1 MLNSFIAKPVE
12 SLAAAALFKRQ
23 LQWMLFLRVVF
34 LTLLLGITLLLQ
46 SAEKHIILPPY
57 NYIAVF
63 ITAVY
68 IYTICSALTLKFIK
82 HYSTFA
88 YGQFLGDVLLIT
100 ILIYYSG
107 GSQSIF
113 ILLYFFPII
122 AGSFILFRRGGLAP
136 AAASTIA
143 FGIVMFFEYNGHH
156 PVFFENFWYRP
167 VVDIRSTMNVFSI
180 YGLTFFITAVL
191 SSVLSEKL
199 RRAEKALITT
209 TLKYDQL
216 TVLYKKIF
224 DDIPSGIITI
234 INQKNIIS
242 INNAAEKI
250 TGFTSEEIVA
260 KNINKIFPKLK
271 LDSDMSFRSEIEIT
285 RKDRKKIP
293 IGYSF
298 AKLNMPGTDDKYEV
312 ITLQDLSQTKQ
323 MQKQVRQA
331 EKMATLG
338 EMAAGIAHELRSPLS
353 AISVAA
359 EVLDSSGDIKSRN
372 QGLMNIISRECNR
385 LQNSITDFLSFSKP
399 MEPEKE
405 FVHLLP
411 LIKEIIQLLQY
422 THDWPEKCAEKIEMP
437 EKIDCWGDP
446 QQIHKLL
453 INILHNCC
461 IALKDMEGEIQVS
474 AREAEDETGA
484 EKTVLTISDNGR
496 GIPDLIIDKI
506 YEPFFTTRENGTGLG
521 LSIAKQIVDAHEGS
535 ITVTSK
541 ERQGTTVEV
550 WLPLP

>member
-1 MLNSFIAKPVE
+1 VLNSFIAKPVE
-12 SLAAAALFKRQ
+12 NIAAAALFKRQ
-23 LQWMLFLRVVF
+23 LRWMLFLRVVF

-57 NYIAVF
+57 NYVAFFIA
-63 ITAVY
+63 AVY
-68 IYTICSALTLKFIK
+68 IYTICSALILKFIK

-88 YGQFLGDVLLIT
+88 YGQFLGDVLLISM
-100 ILIYYSG
+100 LVYYSG
-107 GSQSIF
+107 GSQSVF
-113 ILLYFFPII
+113 LLLYFFPII
-122 AGSFILFRRGGLAP
+122 AGSLILFRIGGLAP

-143 FGIVMFFEYNGHH
+143 FGIVLTLEYNGYH

-167 VVDIRSTMNVFSI
+167 LADIRSTMNVFSI
-180 YGLTFFITAVL
+180 YGLTFFIIAIL
-191 SSVLSEKL
+191 SSLLSERL

-216 TVLYKKIF
+216 SVLYKKIF
-224 DDIPSGIITI
+224 DDIPSGIITV

-271 LDSDMSFRSEIEIT
+271 LDSDMSFRSEVEIT
-285 RKDRKKIP
+285 RKDRKRIP

-312 ITLQDLSQTKQ
+312 ITLQDLSKTKQ

-372 QGLMNIISRECNR
+372 QGLMNIITRECSR
-385 LQNSITDFLSFSKP
+385 LQDSITDFLSFSKP
-399 MEPEKE
+399 NEPEKE

-411 LIKEIIQLLQY
+411 LVQQIIQLLQH
-422 THDWPEKCAEKIEMP
+422 TQDWPEKCPEILEIQ

-453 INILHNCC
+453 LNILHNSCL
-461 IALKDMEGEIQVS
+461 ALKNMEGEIRVS
-474 AREAEDETGA
+474 AREEDNGTGS
-484 EKTVLTISDNGR
+484 ERTVLTITDNGR

-521 LSIAKQIVDAHEGS
+521 LSIAKQIVDAHEGGIKIVS
-535 ITVTSK
+535 R
-541 ERQGTTVEV
+541 ENQGTTVEV

>member
-12 SLAAAALFKRQ
+12 NIAAAALFKRQ
-23 LQWMLFLRVVF
+23 LRWMLFLRVVF

-57 NYIAVF
+57 NYVAFFIA
-63 ITAVY
+63 AVY
-68 IYTICSALTLKFIK
+68 IYTICSALILKFIK

-88 YGQFLGDVLLIT
+88 YGQFLGDVLLISM
-100 ILIYYSG
+100 LVYYSG
-107 GSQSIF
+107 GSQSVF
-113 ILLYFFPII
+113 LLLYFFPII
-122 AGSFILFRRGGLAP
+122 AGSLILFRIGGLAP

-143 FGIVMFFEYNGHH
+143 FGIVLTLEYNGYH

-167 VVDIRSTMNVFSI
+167 LADIRSTMNVFSI
-180 YGLTFFITAVL
+180 YGLTFFIIAIL
-191 SSVLSEKL
+191 SSLLSERL

-216 TVLYKKIF
+216 SVLYKKIF
-224 DDIPSGIITI
+224 DDIPSGIITV

-312 ITLQDLSQTKQ
+312 ITLQDLSKTKQ

>member
-1 MLNSFIAKPVE
+1 
-12 SLAAAALFKRQ
+12 
-23 LQWMLFLRVVF
+23 MLFLRVVF

-199 RRAEKALITT
+199 RRAEKALTTT

-535 ITVTSK
+535 FTVTSK